1 MKDWQSNNPAVKHLL
16 TLKQRSRQRKM
27 LRRWLLIAF
36 VLTLLGLTGLLSA
49 CATRSPAQSLPP
61 TVISMPVPPKSP
73 PSVSYSQQVQNFLEE
88 SQRKL
93 ESGLTKQ

>member
-1 MKDWQSNNPAVKHLL
+1 MNNWQENNPAVKHLL
-16 TLKQRSRQRKM
+16 MLKQRSHRRKM

-49 CATRSPAQSLPP
+49 CATRYPAQSLPH

-73 PSVSYSQQVQNFLEE
+73 PLQSCW
-88 SQRKL
+88 
-93 ESGLTKQ
+93 G